1 MRLRFWFEISFHF
14 FHNLAYQLSCFAFIL
29 TFFVS
34 DEMCDFFDKR
44 GYPVSVLQAD
54 HHLAPR
60 IDWQSAL
67 QTSQKENSERIPFIL
82 TFDPHNHAAKS
93 IILNSRYW

>member
-1 MRLRFWFEISFHF
+1 MFCFHF
-14 FHNLAYQLSCFAFIL
+14 D
-29 TFFVS
+29 FFVS

-44 GYPVSVLQAD
+44 GYPVSVLQAG